1 MKTLLCALALVAS
14 FGFLSCPLF
23 AQSTSP
29 WMKIAAP
36 ASGLTT
42 APSPGEGYMT
52 VAVKAA
58 SAYQNS
64 NWWTSFVERNR
75 QAVLTASLTATIA
88 NVPVSQTVTGNAIAL
103 NHNNSMV
110 DLGFSGL
117 VVNHLPTTFSGMAL
131 TLQINKTAQDG
142 LQNLISQVN
151 QLSTATPPV
160 LAISAQTMQI
170 TSLAKNV
177 ADFLFNA
184 RLIVT
189 KAQTRNPFPA
199 AGALD
204 PGTYVCFAGDQ
215 QTDYQQYLADPTK
228 LSWNGA
234 VLTFQGQPVDRVSY
248 FIIEI
253 DYETSYFAKPLD
265 ALNFGASKPWVTLY
279 LTAQNEIPGI
289 NNCTQAATAQN
300 DIQSHLSDARTLLTQ
315 DYGFTNDER
324 NAISNAVYT
333 MLNEAFKNRLA
344 AVDPAA
350 SCNPQQAAGPATPTR
365 PGAVP
370 EQAVAANPAQPVVT
384 VPIRPNILVAN
395 PAFLIA
401 DPASEATHQNLVQS
415 LGVGRTMM
423 PTATQ

>member
-1 MKTLLCALALVAS
+1 MLFLATV
-14 FGFLSCPLF
+14 FGFSSCPVF
-23 AQSTSP
+23 PQSTSP

-36 ASGLTT
+36 SIGLAA

-52 VAVKAA
+52 VSVKAA

-75 QAVLTASLTATIA
+75 QAVLTASLSATIA

-103 NHNNSMV
+103 NRNNSMV
-110 DLGFSGL
+110 DLGFSGT
-117 VVNHLPTTFSGMAL
+117 VVDHLPTTFSGMVL
-131 TLQINKTAQDG
+131 TIQINKTAQDG

-151 QLSTATPPV
+151 QLSTAQPPV

-184 RLIVT
+184 RLLVT
-189 KAQTRNPFPA
+189 KAQTRNPFPI

-204 PGTYVCFAGDQ
+204 PEIYVCFAGDQ
-215 QTDYQQYLADPTK
+215 QTDYQQYLADPSK

-234 VLTFQGQPVDRVSY
+234 VLTFQGQPVNSVSY
-248 FIIEI
+248 FIVEV
-253 DYETSYFAKPLD
+253 DYQTSYFAKPLD
-265 ALNFGASKPWVTLY
+265 SLNFGASKPWVTLY

-289 NNCTQAATAQN
+289 NSCAQAATAQN
-300 DIQSHLSDARTLLTQ
+300 EIQSHLSDARTLLTQ

-324 NAISNAVYT
+324 DAISNAVYT
-333 MLNEAFKNRLA
+333 KLNEALKARLTA
-344 AVDPAA
+344 IDPAA
-350 SCNPQQAAGPATPTR
+350 CNQPLVAGPSVPLG

-370 EQAVAANPAQPVVT
+370 GPAVAAGNT
-384 VPIRPNILVAN
+384 VAPGVANPIRPNILV
-395 PAFLIA
+395 PDL
-401 DPASEATHQNLVQS
+401 ASEASHEKMVQS
-415 LGVGRTMM
+415 LGIGRTMT
-423 PTATQ
+423 PSAPH